1 MFFVLKGK
9 KKVFYRR
16 VLIVVYPLTTTFFC
30 LSVQPA
36 QTLKTLNTQ
45 NILQT
50 KSFGSK
56 LELQKDGQFV
66 MWVAAA
72 DT

>member
-9 KKVFYRR
+9 KS
-16 VLIVVYPLTTTFFC
+16 VLSSSSNCCLSTYNYFVC